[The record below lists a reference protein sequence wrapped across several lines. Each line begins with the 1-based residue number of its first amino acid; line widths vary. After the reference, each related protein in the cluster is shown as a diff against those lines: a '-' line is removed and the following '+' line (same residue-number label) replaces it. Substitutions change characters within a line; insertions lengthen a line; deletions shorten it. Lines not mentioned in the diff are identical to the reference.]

1 MNNIYKHVLVASLLM
16 VGGTA
21 MAQTLNSAYFTEDYK
36 FRHDMNPAFENKQN
50 YISIPALGNINV
62 NLQGNFGYQD
72 VVMHNPMYGQ
82 EAGAKKMTTFMNPYI
97 STSDALSGF
106 SKGQNRIAGDV
117 GIALL
122 SAGFKGFGSYNTI
135 EVNAKASFGASSPI
149 SRRLLIIRILI
160 IRDLM
165 AYRVSMSTST
175 TWMSMEQDWEASV
188 WDWISAPNTRLR
200 KT

>member
-122 SAGFKGFGSYNTI
+122 SAGFKGFGGY
-135 EVNAKASFGASSPI
+135 KL
-149 SRRLLIIRILI
+149 SR
-160 IRDLM
+160 
-165 AYRVSMSTST
+165 
-175 TWMSMEQDWEASV
+175 
-188 WDWISAPNTRLR
+188 
-200 KT
+200 

>member
-122 SAGFKGFGSYNTI
+122 SAGFKGFGGYNTI
-135 EVNAKASFGASSPI
+135 EVNPRLALVLPCLTNSLSLPRTLAIKLTKSVTSVPWLVLTWNWDWDTHISWVINGASVPS
-149 SRRLLIIRILI
+149 
-160 IRDLM
+160 
-165 AYRVSMSTST
+165 
-175 TWMSMEQDWEASV
+175 
-188 WDWISAPNTRLR
+188 
-200 KT
+200 